1 MNKGAVQMIVYVME
15 LAQVLV
21 GKMKNVILAL
31 VNVLKEPYMQI
42 KNVLKVE
49 LFFLFEHLVYF
60 LLTSVPKICNC
71 NIFKTEN

>member
-60 LLTSVPKICNC
+60 LLTRVTKICNC